1 MAIGIDQNGGGG
13 TGSSGSG
20 QLIKFDLA
28 GAGFGATRC
37 FFGDGGTGSYTESD
51 THGLRINIP
60 GTIKKFWYE
69 EIAGT
74 NTTADTTVALRNRLV
89 ADISS
94 ATLTVANG
102 QSRGASA
109 TLNAH
114 IDGTQNLVFAIDAPA
129 GWGGTFRG
137 TILFQPD

>member
-13 TGSSGSG
+13 GGSSGSG

-28 GAGFGATRC
+28 SAGFGATRC
-37 FFGDGGTGSYTESD
+37 YFGDGGTGSYTESD

-60 GTIKKFWYE
+60 GTIKKLWYE
-69 EIAGT
+69 EITGT
-74 NTTADTTVALRNRLV
+74 NTTADTAVALRNRLV
-89 ADISS
+89 AEIST

-102 QSRGASA
+102 QSKGASA
-109 TLNAH
+109 DLSVH
-114 IDGTQNLVFAIDAPA
+114 IDGTQNLVFAIDTPTS
-129 GWGGTFRG
+129 WGGTFRG